1 MHKELYSQ
9 YKSSNKLTRIR
20 PNIKTHKNHSQQK
33 KMHERR
39 QPCDYVQTF
48 YVKIERSIIIT

>member
-1 MHKELYSQ
+1 M
-9 YKSSNKLTRIR
+9 TIR
-20 PNIKTHKNHSQQK
+20 LNIKIHKNHSQQK

-39 QPCDYVQTF
+39 QHCDYVQTF